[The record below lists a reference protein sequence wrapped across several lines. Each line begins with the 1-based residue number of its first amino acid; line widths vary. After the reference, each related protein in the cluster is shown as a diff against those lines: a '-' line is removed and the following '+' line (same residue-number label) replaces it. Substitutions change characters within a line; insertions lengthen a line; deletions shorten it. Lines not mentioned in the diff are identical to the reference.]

1 MKKLIFV
8 CIVLSSCSEPQDI
21 IVPMRK
27 TGVVCRDGKVMEWRQ
42 DILTETSNTT
52 QYPCQSNGGIIKYL
66 YK

>member
-21 IVPMRK
+21 LPLKKV
-27 TGVVCRDGKVMEWRQ
+27 GCVCRDGKVVEWKQ
-42 DILTETSNTT
+42 NILIETSNTT
-52 QYPCQSNGGIIKYL
+52 QYPCQSNGGIVKYL